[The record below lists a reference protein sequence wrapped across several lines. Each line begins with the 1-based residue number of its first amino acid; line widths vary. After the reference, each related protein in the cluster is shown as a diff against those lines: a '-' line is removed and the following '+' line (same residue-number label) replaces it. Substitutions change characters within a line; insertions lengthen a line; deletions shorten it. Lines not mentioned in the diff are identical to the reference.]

1 MDTQEKSLYS
11 SLLIVVIVVGIILL
25 YFIVTIIRYQRRSLI
40 LHKEKIRAEIDT
52 LENERKRI
60 ASDLHDELGP
70 LLSAVKLQINNLN
83 SQDAEDK
90 MLIDKS
96 SRHIDTIIR
105 RMREISNNLLPN
117 TLVRKGLVKAIE
129 EFVQSNTETYRL
141 SVKLIVAAEFQ
152 LDPDKEINIYRI
164 VQEIVHN
171 TVKHAEASMLAI
183 RIGRENNLF
192 VLSTTDN
199 GMGFDFFAR
208 SKEHS
213 GLGLRNL
220 QSRAEIMGGEITCI
234 SEKGKGTSYILEI
247 PLSN

>member
-25 YFIVTIIRYQRRSLI
+25 YFIITIIRYQRRSLV

-83 SQDAEDK
+83 SQDPEDK
-90 MLIDKS
+90 TLIDKS
-96 SRHIDTIIR
+96 SKHIDTIIR
-105 RMREISNNLLPN
+105 RMREISNNLMPN

-129 EFVQSNTETYRL
+129 EFVQSNTDTYKL
-141 SVKLIVAAEFQ
+141 SVKLIVDEEFQ
-152 LDPDKEINIYRI
+152 LDLDKEINIYRI

-171 TVKHAEASMLAI
+171 TVKHARASMLAI
-183 RIGRENNLF
+183 RISRENNLF

-199 GMGFDFFAR
+199 GMGFDFFAH

-220 QSRAEIMGGEITCI
+220 QSRAEIMGGEITCM

-247 PLSN
+247 PLLN